1 LELLIALKNGDGI
14 VWALVVAGV
23 LTTVVRGLLIPAYRR
38 QKEAPQTAEPA
49 RVWERRYAIGS
60 YTLATLLGLLSA
72 RALTTGDPLVAMLI
86 TGMIF
91 GYGSG
96 LVVRTS
102 VRPIICAGSLAL
114 AVVPT
119 VLGLSMYS
127 AGAGDN
133 YTKAAYAAQ
142 AFLIAAFAI
151 ASLESVAHI
160 YRTTLRQLL
169 TNQDLAILAGKDALT
184 GLPNRTLLRARLNEG
199 IAQTRR
205 TGELLAFHYL
215 DLDRFKIVN
224 DVLGH
229 SAGDALLQAVAERLE
244 SILRVGDSAARFG
257 GDEFVVVQT
266 GIRRPDEA
274 RLLAHRIIRVVSAP
288 YSLDGQEARIGVS
301 IGIALAPRHGLGLEG
316 LASRADAALYEA
328 KRKGRGGVVVWGD
341 ASSPAAETTAA

>member
-1 LELLIALKNGDGI
+1 MFRGLLSSSKRLPEAVLSELVNILFTSLVPIIVIGVTMAAIGTLIALKNGDRI

-151 ASLESVAHI
+151 ASLESVAQSAIVGPPDHSH
-160 YRTTLRQLL
+160 RECALQPRWPGSARRRQ
-169 TNQDLAILAGKDALT
+169 
-184 GLPNRTLLRARLNEG
+184 RWHRLG
-199 IAQTRR
+199 A
-205 TGELLAFHYL
+205 
-215 DLDRFKIVN
+215 
-224 DVLGH
+224 
-229 SAGDALLQAVAERLE
+229 
-244 SILRVGDSAARFG
+244 
-257 GDEFVVVQT
+257 
-266 GIRRPDEA
+266 
-274 RLLAHRIIRVVSAP
+274 
-288 YSLDGQEARIGVS
+288 
-301 IGIALAPRHGLGLEG
+301 APRAGFG
-316 LASRADAALYEA
+316 RP
-328 KRKGRGGVVVWGD
+328 RVTRGRG
-341 ASSPAAETTAA
+341 PL